1 MNQHFKA
8 ETITSTKIL
17 KNKSLLSALK
27 IVPIIVNIL
36 RSGLSKAEI
45 ESMNIKETKSACL
58 FGKKTIKMFDALQ
71 YKMS

>member
-1 MNQHFKA
+1 M
-8 ETITSTKIL
+8 

-45 ESMNIKETKSACL
+45 KSMNIKKTTSACH
-58 FGKKTIKMFDALQ
+58 FGKKTSKCLKHYNTQ
-71 YKMS
+71 W